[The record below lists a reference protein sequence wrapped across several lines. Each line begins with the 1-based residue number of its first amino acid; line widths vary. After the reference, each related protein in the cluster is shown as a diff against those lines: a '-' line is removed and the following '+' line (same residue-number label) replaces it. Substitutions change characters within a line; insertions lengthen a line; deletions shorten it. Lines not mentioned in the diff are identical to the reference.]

1 MNNIVE
7 KILNARVYDVAHI
20 TSIDRARSLSA
31 RFGNSIL
38 LKRED
43 AQPVFSFKCRGAY
56 NKIYHLSQ
64 EDQKKGVV
72 AASAGNHAQG
82 VALAAELLNIQA
94 TIVMPKTTPR
104 IKVQAVES
112 RGAITLLHGDTFEE
126 AVNFAKALV
135 EDKGLV
141 YIPPYDDIEIIA
153 GQGTV
158 GVEIVDQLKSA
169 PYAVFVP
176 VGGGGL
182 LSGVASFLRHTWPE
196 IKIFGVEP
204 EDAACLD
211 LAMKMGKPSPLKEV
225 GLFAEGCAVAQIGD
239 LTYQLIRASIDGVI
253 KVTNDEICAAIKDIF
268 EDTRSIAE
276 PAGALALAGLKK
288 YTLSNGIRDKE
299 LLTIISGANTNFDRL
314 RYISERTEIGEKREA
329 ILCAYIPER
338 PGEFKTFCEAIGRRN
353 ITEFNYR
360 FSGFDQALVFVGIS
374 VEPGGSDLRSLM
386 DNLLIKGYEVD
397 DLTNNEIA
405 KLHIRHMIGGTITY
419 NLKKEVCYRFEFP
432 ERPGALANFLDVLGS
447 KWNISLF
454 HYRNHG
460 ADYGRVLVGFQ
471 INSDDEKKLHKAF
484 DVLGYPYWNETE
496 NKAYTQFLGRA
507 TPNFQVDL

>member
-126 AVNFAKALV
+126 AVNFARTLV

>member
-1 MNNIVE
+1 MNFIIE
-7 KILNARVYDVAHI
+7 KITNARVYDVAKK
-20 TSIDRARSLSA
+20 TSIDRARLLSN
-31 RFGNSIL
+31 RFRNSIL

-43 AQPVFSFKCRGAY
+43 MQPVFSFKCRGAF
-56 NKIYHLSQ
+56 NKIFHLSDA
-64 EDQKKGVV
+64 DQRKGVV

-82 VALAAELLNIQA
+82 VALAADLLNIQA
-94 TIVMPKTTPR
+94 TIVMPKTTPS

-112 RGAITLLHGDTFEE
+112 RGAKTILHGDTFEE
-126 AVNFAKALV
+126 AVHFAKQLV
-135 EDKGLV
+135 QEKGLI
-141 YIPPYDDIEIIA
+141 YIPPYDDLEIIA

-158 GVEIVDQLKSA
+158 GVEIVDQLENA

-182 LSGVASFLRHTWPE
+182 LSGVASFLRHKWPE
-196 IKIFGVEP
+196 VKIFGVEP

-211 LAMKMGKPSPLKEV
+211 LAIQMGKPSPLKEV

-239 LTYQLIRASIDGVI
+239 LTFDLIKQSIDGVI
-253 KVTNDEICAAIKDIF
+253 KVSNDEICAAIKDIF

-288 YTLSNGIRDKE
+288 YVVDSDIKEKE

-314 RYISERTEIGEKREA
+314 RYISERTEVGERREA

-338 PGEFKTFCEAIGRRN
+338 PGAFKTFCEAIGKRN

-360 FSGFDQALVFVGIS
+360 FSSIDRALVFVGIS
-374 VEPGGSDLRSLM
+374 VEPDGNDLKSLL
-386 DNLLIKGYEVD
+386 DNLLNLGYTVD

-405 KLHIRHMIGGTITY
+405 KLHIRHMIGGNTTINTH
-419 NLKKEVCYRFEFP
+419 KEVCFRFEFP
-432 ERPGALANFLDVLGS
+432 ERPGALANFLEVLGS

-471 INSDDEKKLHKAF
+471 IEKDDEDKLYQAF
-484 DVLGYPYWNETE
+484 DQLAYPYWDETN
-496 NKAYTQFLGRA
+496 NKAYTQFLGKV
-507 TPNFQVDL
+507 NH